1 MTATTSGATATNSLR
16 QVDSSATDDLKKH
29 GGEVRHLERGTSPV
43 GRRARRLFLIAQPTK
58 PPPLPLGNGLATMNE
73 VDEEIARYTDENLVV
88 EPEEERRIR
97 RKIALHVYVA
107 RP

>member
-1 MTATTSGATATNSLR
+1 MTAPTSGATATSSLR

-43 GRRARRLFLIAQPTK
+43 GRRARRLCLIAQRTE